1 MTFKE
6 FFKSVQDDPSQQFD
20 TEEEILSHVK
30 GFMSERINPV
40 LPRVIPEEYVGRALF
55 ALDIKVMP
63 AGRLID
69 YSIFFSLML
78 FFYYFLNK
86 TCLL

>member
-6 FFKSVQDDPSQQFD
+6 FFKSVQDDPAQQFD

-63 AGRLID
+63 GQINR
-69 YSIFFSLML
+69 FFN
-78 FFYYFLNK
+78 YFLNK
-86 TCLL
+86 TCLLMLLPKV